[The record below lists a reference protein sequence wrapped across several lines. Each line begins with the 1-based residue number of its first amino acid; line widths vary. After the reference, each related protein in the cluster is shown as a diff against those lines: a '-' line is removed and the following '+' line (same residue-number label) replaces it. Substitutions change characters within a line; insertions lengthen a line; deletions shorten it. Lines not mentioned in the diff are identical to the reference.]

1 MAFPYPFPGPVA
13 PYNNV
18 PINAQYFKPS
28 AFVISAIS
36 LGRSTTVTTTTD
48 MNYVI
53 GQLIRLY
60 IPPSFGCRQLN
71 DSSGY
76 VTSIPSVNEVVVDI
90 DSSQN
95 VDPFVSSSATTK
107 AQIVAVGDINNGY
120 TSSNGP
126 NVVNPSIPG
135 SFTNISPL

>member
-76 VTSIPSVNEVVVDI
+76 VTSIPAVNEVVVDI

-95 VDPFVSSSATTK
+95 VDPFISSSATTK